1 MGLRSTMIKAGK
13 SGLTA
18 LSDLQVD
25 VTVDFLLTGKLV
37 DPVNLQ
43 PIAATVGT
51 ITVNMNQVYY
61 NISVIG
67 AEVTTDAQAVKM
79 WVVKDP
85 ETVLSQR
92 LTDVSLQDQLMKL
105 GREIKLIM
113 RQDAVTRTPLLYDYL
128 TYDGL
133 EWWIQDIERDPLDIT
148 YKFEAGKK

>member
-13 SGLTA
+13 SGLNA

-51 ITVNMNQVYY
+51 ITE
-61 NISVIG
+61 IG

-79 WVVKDP
+79 WVVEDP

-92 LTDVSLQDQLMKL
+92 LTDVSRQDQLMKL

-133 EWWIQDIERDPLDIT
+133 EWWIQDIERDPLNIT
-148 YKFEAGKK
+148 YKFEAGRK

>member
-13 SGLTA
+13 SGLNA

-43 PIAATVGT
+43 PVAATVGT
-51 ITVNMNQVYY
+51 ITVKINQVYY
-61 NISVIG
+61 NISEIG

-79 WVVKDP
+79 WVVEDP

-92 LTDVSLQDQLMKL
+92 LTDVSRQDQ
-105 GREIKLIM
+105 
-113 RQDAVTRTPLLYDYL
+113 ADYAARCGHSHSPAL
-128 TYDGL
+128 RLSDL
-133 EWWIQDIERDPLDIT
+133 
-148 YKFEAGKK
+148 